1 MENDFANIS
10 AENNLSSMITLSIEE
25 IAEANAWFDD
35 MKAFT
40 PGSYDR
46 RFTLDHGDTVVY
58 VTFCDTYD
66 GIEIDTVV
74 YDKSIIT
81 TDDIEWIE
89 SEIDVCVPSW
99 IAEYKE
105 ARKEA

>member
-10 AENNLSSMITLSIEE
+10 AESNLSSMITLSMEE
-25 IAEANAWFDD
+25 ISEANAWFDNVNT
-35 MKAFT
+35 FH
-40 PGSYDR
+40 PGNYDK

-66 GIEIDTVV
+66 GVEIDTVV
-74 YDKSIIT
+74 YDKSIVT

-89 SEIDVCVPSW
+89 SEIDVCVPNW
-99 IAEYKE
+99 IAQYKE